1 MKENLDHLP
10 KICKSIRDD
19 DGEECGRDITNIHR
33 MYRSMGF
40 CEEHWCENANAL
52 WVEFDSDCYDDSD
65 SNYQVESCEEFE

>member
-1 MKENLDHLP
+1 MKFSKELENLDHLP

-52 WVEFDSDCYDDSD
+52 W
-65 SNYQVESCEEFE
+65 EEFRMTREACR